1 MTTLIETLATAIL
14 LILGIMLISHLMNGT
29 AIEWLKSKVVAQ

>member
-1 MTTLIETLATAIL
+1 MTTLIETLATVIL
-14 LILGIMLISHLMNGT
+14 LILGIIFISQLMNGT